1 VNDNHREGEDVKDA
15 HGKVFEYD
23 GAFWCL
29 DCGAQWGALPKDRPG
44 DGSCTG
50 EVSPQPDARSEL
62 SEALDEILYHPAR
75 WCVFCTRE
83 KGRPHTI
90 ACQSH
95 GIESL
100 FDRLQEQV
108 TRWRIQAK
116 AYMHAAEE
124 RDDYEAA
131 LTRLR
136 QERDGCTRCGGE
148 DRVLLC
154 RECRGEVAERDA
166 RWTDEE
172 VRDLMATAIIQ
183 YGPAPGR
190 RKARQAYR
198 TADAILREAKQQ
210 RGTDDA

>member
-1 VNDNHREGEDVKDA
+1 VKDA

-172 VRDLMATAIIQ
+172 VREMLPDSMTC
-183 YGPAPGR
+183 PNCNGR
-190 RKARQAYR
+190 PDR
-198 TADAILREAKQQ
+198 TLNGICWTCNSTGLADADAILREAKQQ